1 MPIMYCMCTL
11 KCTFHFVTLR
21 KWGIIDFVLF
31 IVFYSHAI
39 SCPSPLS
46 FSCQALLFLSS
57 LICSFF
63 YGYLYPTES
72 VTHQTTHNLMHTH
85 THTYIIYVPTQTHA
99 DSNDCGTIYYRPTG
113 PRPQQHVSHS
123 LQHIVET

>member
-1 MPIMYCMCTL
+1 MPITYCMCTI

-21 KWGIIDFVLF
+21 KWGIIYFVLF

-39 SCPSPLS
+39 SCPTPLS
-46 FSCQALLFLSS
+46 FFHQALLFLSS

-63 YGYLYPTES
+63 YGYLYPTQS

-85 THTYIIYVPTQTHA
+85 THKYIIYVPTQTHA
-99 DSNDCGTIYYRPTG
+99 DSNDCRTIYYRPTG
-113 PRPQQHVSHS
+113 PRPQQHVSHC
-123 LQHIVET
+123 LQLIVKT